1 MLLSVFEW
9 LENTPGSIA
18 IRESIWTYPIVEA
31 SHVLSLCLFVGMT
44 TMWDLRLLGFTLR
57 RVPVTETAA
66 RLLPWVFVG
75 FTLMVIT
82 GLLLFW
88 SDPVRFY
95 GNTFFQVKVMMLGI
109 AGVNAGLFHLT
120 TYRGVA
126 VWDNAARPPIRARA
140 AAVVSLSLWSLIVVS
155 GRMIAYNWFDP

>member
-1 MLLSVFEW
+1 MLLGVLEW
-9 LENTPGSIA
+9 LETTPGSVA
-18 IRESIWTYPIVEA
+18 IRESIWTYPIVEG
-31 SHVLSLCLFVGMT
+31 SHVLSLCLFAGLT
-44 TMWDLRLLGFTLR
+44 TMWDLRLLGLTLR
-57 RVPVTETAA
+57 RTPVSEAAA
-66 RLLPWVFVG
+66 RLLPWVFAG
-75 FTLMVIT
+75 FACMATT

-95 GNTFFQVKVMMLGI
+95 GNVFFQVKVVMLAL

-126 VWDNAARPPIRARA
+126 GWDHADRLPARVRA
-140 AAVVSLSLWSLIVVS
+140 AAVVSLSLWSLIIVS